1 MTRAPLQAIIIV
13 FFGFRCII
21 NCGPA
26 VIPSVKLSTA
36 LNCQGSECSDITSWD
51 WILYEKDQSFSNRSM
66 KWRKRS
72 DLKSIAST
80 PLNSSVIVIKENTLV
95 GGRNYRLAVFVG
107 TAEGLS
113 GMSAYDMKTT
123 LIPTGGECS
132 IVPAS
137 GNSLATYFNLSCSGW
152 KTHSAPLSYQFQY
165 KLQHS
170 LSSVIYHG
178 LNNSITSQLPPG
190 DLSHNFTLNFT
201 ATVTDKDGASIRVVN
216 LSVQVGFKFCTT

>member
-1 MTRAPLQAIIIV
+1 
-13 FFGFRCII
+13 
-21 NCGPA
+21 
-26 VIPSVKLSTA
+26 
-36 LNCQGSECSDITSWD
+36 
-51 WILYEKDQSFSNRSM
+51 M

-80 PLNSSVIVIKENTLV
+80 PLNSRVIVIKENTLV

-123 LIPTGGECS
+123 LTPTGGECS

-137 GNSLATYFNLSCSGW
+137 GISLATYFNLSCSGW

-165 KLQHS
+165 KLQHG

-178 LNNSITSQLPPG
+178 LNNSIISQLPPG

-201 ATVTDKDGASIRVVN
+201 ATVTDNEGASIRVVN
-216 LSVQVGFKFCTT
+216 LSVQVGLRFALHDQGQRRETSDIFFPSIDG

>member
-1 MTRAPLQAIIIV
+1 MYNCSFVQVTLRRSSFQAFISEIRLSWLTRKRHFFETYKTKIIQKQTGNVIHSLKQNFNMTRAPLQAIIIV
-13 FFGFRCII
+13 FFSFRCII

-51 WILYEKDQSFSNRSM
+51 WILYEKDQSFSNGSM

-132 IVPAS
+132 RYRRRI
-137 GNSLATYFNLSCSGW
+137 LAHFNL
-152 KTHSAPLSYQFQY
+152 PYF
-165 KLQHS
+165 
-170 LSSVIYHG
+170 
-178 LNNSITSQLPPG
+178 
-190 DLSHNFTLNFT
+190 
-201 ATVTDKDGASIRVVN
+201 
-216 LSVQVGFKFCTT
+216 